1 MIPQQPAAM
10 LPADTACCVG
20 DLITVNPIFTF
31 QISSEI
37 ANMSTCGQPAQ
48 KGHYSS
54 LWVLMLLSLSLT
66 CIQVLSPQ
74 GQSIRSSPSNMRL
87 LNPSQTQVG
96 PPYRGPGAVCEYCLF
111 LGMLITMIWCDP
123 PGSFIIQSYLAGLMH
138 CRAKK

>member
-1 MIPQQPAAM
+1 M

-20 DLITVNPIFTF
+20 DLITVNPIFTS

-54 LWVLMLLSLSLT
+54 LWVLMLSLSLI

-74 GQSIRSSPSNMRL
+74 GQSIRGSLSNTRL

-96 PPYRGPGAVCEYCLF
+96 PPYRGPRGVCERCLF
-111 LGMLITMIWCDP
+111 LGMLITMIRDVILLEA
-123 PGSFIIQSYLAGLMH
+123 SLFKAL
-138 CRAKK
+138 